1 MKVWDARE
9 GKPCGNLPA
18 ANYLL
23 SMKSTNEEVAEI
35 RELREEAES
44 LRRDVAGL
52 HGRLDA
58 IEAFLRLKISAR
70 TPTETEKEFAEKHGI
85 KTIIDLSEP
94 NGELV
99 P

>member
-1 MKVWDARE
+1 
-9 GKPCGNLPA
+9 
-18 ANYLL
+18 
-23 SMKSTNEEVAEI
+23 MKSTNEEVAEI
-35 RELREEAES
+35 RELREETEA

-58 IEAFLRLKISAR
+58 IETFLKLKIATW
-70 TPTETEKEFAEKHGI
+70 TPTEAQKEFAEKHGI

>member
-1 MKVWDARE
+1 MQT
-9 GKPCGNLPA
+9 
-18 ANYLL
+18 Y
-23 SMKSTNEEVAEI
+23 KSIGEEVNEI

-58 IEAFLRLKISAR
+58 IETFLKLKIATW
-70 TPTETEKEFAEKHGI
+70 TPTETQKEFAEKHGI

-99 P
+99 R

>member
-1 MKVWDARE
+1 M
-9 GKPCGNLPA
+9 PT
-18 ANYLL
+18 Y
-23 SMKSTNEEVAEI
+23 KSIGEEVSEI

-58 IEAFLRLKISAR
+58 IEAFLKLKIA
-70 TPTETEKEFAEKHGI
+70 TWAPTEAQKEFAEKHGI